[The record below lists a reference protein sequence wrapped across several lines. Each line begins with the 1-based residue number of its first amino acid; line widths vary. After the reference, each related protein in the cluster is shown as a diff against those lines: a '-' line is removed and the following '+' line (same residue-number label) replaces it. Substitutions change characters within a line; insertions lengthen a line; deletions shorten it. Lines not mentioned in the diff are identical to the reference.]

1 MKLFQVKIKYT
12 FVNSKTT
19 YFSINYVLAEN
30 INHIEEIIKNWIT
43 EEDSEAIIKNFEA
56 HELPMIEQVLPSW

>member
-12 FVNSKTT
+12 FVNSQTT

>member
-1 MKLFQVKIKYT
+1 MKLFQVKIEYT

-43 EEDSEAIIKNFEA
+43 EEDPTTIIKNFEA

>member
-1 MKLFQVKIKYT
+1 M
-12 FVNSKTT
+12 NSKTT
-19 YFSINYVLAEN
+19 YFSINYVLAED
-30 INHIEEIIKNWIT
+30 ISHIEEIIKNWIA

>member
-19 YFSINYVLAEN
+19 YLSINYVLAEN
-30 INHIEEIIKNWIT
+30 IDHIEEIIKNWIA
-43 EEDSEAIIKNFEA
+43 EEDTEAIIKNFEA

>member
-1 MKLFQVKIKYT
+1 MKLFQVKIEYT

-30 INHIEEIIKNWIT
+30 INHIEKIIKNWIT
-43 EEDSEAIIKNFEA
+43 EEDPATIIKNFEA

>member
-12 FVNSKTT
+12 FINSKTT
-19 YFSINYVLAEN
+19 YFSINYVLAED
-30 INHIEEIIKNWIT
+30 ISHIEEIVKNWIA

>member
-30 INHIEEIIKNWIT
+30 VNHIEEIIKSWIT
-43 EEDSEAIIKNFEA
+43 EEDSEAIIINFEA
-56 HELPMIEQVLPSW
+56 HELPMIEQVLPGW

>member
-43 EEDSEAIIKNFEA
+43 EEDPEAIIKNFEA
-56 HELPMIEQVLPSW
+56 HELPMIEQVLPSG

>member
-12 FVNSKTT
+12 FVNSNTT

>member
-1 MKLFQVKIKYT
+1 MKLFQVKIEYT

-19 YFSINYVLAEN
+19 YFSINYVLTED

-43 EEDSEAIIKNFEA
+43 EEDPATIIKNFEA